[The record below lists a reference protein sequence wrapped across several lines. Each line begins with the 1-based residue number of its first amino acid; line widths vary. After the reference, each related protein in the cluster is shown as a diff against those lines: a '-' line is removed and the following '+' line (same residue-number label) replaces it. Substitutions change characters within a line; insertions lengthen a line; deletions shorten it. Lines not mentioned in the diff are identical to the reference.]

1 MTGLPAGAFGDEKS
15 KKIGCGSVSYTVMFL
30 WLWKC
35 YCRRLSTLNF
45 PFVKE
50 QGPNH
55 HKTKSCRSKP
65 SENQT
70 LSIQTIRKSNGD
82 DPNHQIFFLEQ
93 WDHSQFFF
101 GTSLSQIQRVVFQI
115 FFQVFCSAS
124 CWLPGASS
132 WLQPVR
138 QRWWFSF
145 TVCLQQFPPSA
156 LLGTIHIEET
166 HLRIE
171 KGEHDIFGAASVC
184 DDLCR

>member
-1 MTGLPAGAFGDEKS
+1 
-15 KKIGCGSVSYTVMFL
+15 
-30 WLWKC
+30 
-35 YCRRLSTLNF
+35 
-45 PFVKE
+45 
-50 QGPNH
+50 
-55 HKTKSCRSKP
+55 
-65 SENQT
+65 

-82 DPNHQIFFLEQ
+82 DPNHQKIKRWRSKPSENQTLTIQTIRKSNGDDPNHHKTKRWRSKPSDFFLEQ